1 MAYVKKYIGRGD
13 YRTVWE
19 PDINQSVDSNK
30 DEAIAYANNNL
41 SYDDKQTDAQFLYG
55 PTGGS
60 LTKQY
65 DKIFEQT
72 NANLFGYKNPSYT
85 YSKQPSDMS
94 APQQNTNP
102 FKTGNMSPQQVI
114 NMAYRLGGG
123 TYAGAVKVASQYG
136 VDLNSIVSNRDK
148 ARRVS
153 SSPKAQQ
160 ASSTITNV
168 ITETTNKQASAP
180 ASISYEGYRREPLG
194 YIRWTTYNYPQKID
208 IKFPD
213 PVLRAME
220 KTGYYSKK

>member
-19 PDINQSVDSNK
+19 PDINQSVD
-30 DEAIAYANNNL
+30 DE
-41 SYDDKQTDAQFLYG
+41 QTDAQFLYE
-55 PTGGS
+55 PTGVS

-94 APQQNTNP
+94 TPQQNTNP

-123 TYAGAVKVASQYG
+123 TYAGAVKAASQYG

-153 SSPKAQQ
+153 SSPKEQQ
-160 ASSTITNV
+160 ARATISSIVVKSPFQSIGNV
-168 ITETTNKQASAP
+168 SA
-180 ASISYEGYRREPLG
+180 A
-194 YIRWTTYNYPQKID
+194 
-208 IKFPD
+208 PD
-213 PVLRAME
+213 AL
-220 KTGYYSKK
+220 KYKG